1 MQNFELTILGCSSAT
16 PTSTR
21 NPSAQLLN
29 IAERFFL
36 IDCGEATQI
45 QLRKY
50 KIKFQRINHIFI
62 SHLHGDH
69 YLGLM
74 GLLSSM
80 HLLGRTTEMHLY
92 CPAELE
98 EIIELQNKYSRTVF
112 HFNIIFHPH
121 KYIANDLI
129 FEDEKVVVRTILLNH
144 RIPCCGF
151 LFTEK
156 PLLANIS
163 KEILKKYHVPVEQIL
178 EIKKGADFITS
189 EGELIPNNE
198 LVSNKFKPRSYAYC
212 SDTCY
217 DERIIELIHGVDLLY
232 HEATFMNDRLSRAI
246 ETFHSTTLQAATIAQ
261 KAQVLKLMI
270 GHYSARYKDLQPLL
284 DEAKTIF
291 NNTILAREGE
301 SIIIDS
307 ITSSQNIPSEDS
319 VEDQHTSKTEVQR

>member
-1 MQNFELTILGCSSAT
+1 MQNFELTILGSSSAT

-21 NPSAQLLN
+21 NPTAQLLN

-45 QLRKY
+45 QLRRF

-69 YLGLM
+69 YLGLI

-80 HLLGRTTEMHLY
+80 HLLGRTVDLNLY
-92 CPAELE
+92 CPPELE
-98 EIIELQNKYSRTVF
+98 EIIKVQFKYSQSLLKYT
-112 HFNIIFHPH
+112 IIYHPH

-129 FEDEKVVVRTILLNH
+129 FEDNKVEVRTILLNH

-163 KEILKKYHVPVEQIL
+163 KEIIESYKIPVEQIAG
-178 EIKKGADFITS
+178 IKGGADFITAD
-189 EGELIPNNE
+189 GELIPNNK
-198 LVSNKFKPRSYAYC
+198 LVSCKPLPRSYAYC
-212 SDTCY
+212 SDTIY
-217 DERIIELIHGVDLLY
+217 DERIVEYIHGVNLLY
-232 HEATFMNDRLSRAI
+232 HEATFMNDMLPRAN
-246 ETFHSTTLQAATIAQ
+246 ETFHTTALQAATIAN
-261 KAQVLKLMI
+261 KAEVKQLII

-284 DEAKTIF
+284 DEAQSVF
-291 NNTILAREGE
+291 SNTVL
-301 SIIIDS
+301 
-307 ITSSQNIPSEDS
+307 S
-319 VEDQHTSKTEVQR
+319 VEGKSIVVAPSIC